1 MKNIGSVKEDLS
13 KEKRISV
20 TPDIIKKYTDLKFSV
35 FIEKSYGEHL
45 GIKDE
50 EYKKRVQIYVVQQ
63 KKYLKNQ
70 KYF

>member
-20 TPDIIKKYTDLKFSV
+20 TPDIIKKFIDLNFSV
-35 FIEKSYGEHL
+35 FIEKNYGEHL

-50 EYKKRVQIYVVQQ
+50 
-63 KKYLKNQ
+63 
-70 KYF
+70 